1 MICGLTTA
9 SDRATIVRAA
19 CESMAYQSYDV
30 LRSMEADSGIKL
42 PSLCVDGGA
51 SRNEFIMQFQSDL
64 LDIGV
69 VRAGVDETTAL
80 GAAYL
85 AGLAVGFWADREELA
100 SMQAQARRYEP
111 QMSAV
116 QREALLAGWR
126 AAVRRTLA

>member
-1 MICGLTTA
+1 
-9 SDRATIVRAA
+9 
-19 CESMAYQSYDV
+19 
-30 LRSMEADSGIKL
+30 
-42 PSLCVDGGA
+42 
-51 SRNEFIMQFQSDL
+51 MQFQSDL

-85 AGLAVGFWADREELA
+85 AGLAVGFWDGREELA